1 MFVRNVSMRLK
12 PNTLNEFT
20 RTLESEIVP
29 LLRKQKGFR
38 DEITAVVSSE
48 REVVAI
54 SFWDEKENAEAY
66 NTSAYPQ
73 VLASLSKVLEGTPH
87 VRTLEV
93 VNSTFH
99 MIAARAAA

>member
-1 MFVRNVSMRLK
+1 MFVRTISMHLK

-20 RTLESEIVP
+20 RTLESEIIP

-38 DEITAVVSSE
+38 DEITAVVSGE

-66 NTSAYPQ
+66 NTSTYPQ
-73 VLASLSKVLEGTPH
+73 VLTSLGKVLEGTPH

-93 VNSTFH
+93 VSSTFH
-99 MIAARAAA
+99 KIAARAAA

>member
-1 MFVRNVSMRLK
+1 MFVRNVSMHLK

-20 RTLESEIVP
+20 RTLESEIIP

-38 DEITAVVSSE
+38 DEITAVVSGE

-54 SFWDEKENAEAY
+54 SFWDEQEDAEAY
-66 NTSAYPQ
+66 TSSTYSQ
-73 VLASLSKVLEGTPH
+73 VLTSLGKVLEGTPH

-93 VNSTFH
+93 VRSTFH
-99 MIAARAAA
+99 KIAARAAE

>member
-1 MFVRNVSMRLK
+1 MFVRNVSMHLK

-20 RTLESEIVP
+20 RTLESEIIP

-38 DEITAVVSSE
+38 DEITAAVSGE

-66 NTSAYPQ
+66 NTSTYPQ
-73 VLASLSKVLEGTPH
+73 VLTSLGKVLEGTPD

-93 VNSTFH
+93 ISSTFH
-99 MIAARAAA
+99 KIAGRAAA